1 MNSQLQLS
9 SIREILL
16 NKGEIYAK
24 GRVKSESMQE
34 EMSLIGFVPYLE
46 GADLPLE
53 LYSTLLECDL
63 NTHLIVTPFFI
74 RYSDD
79 KNIYPVFKS
88 ISLTN
93 GNKYKVS
100 QNLII
105 ETIYGSWVK
114 GVPRLPRPLYGDYII
129 SKRNVKGF
137 PSDRFETDENK
148 ETYYLSK
155 NQEFIMTESLG
166 ELVCISDYFLC
177 LCSFINSVTGMPSY
191 TVFMPDDLI
200 KVLPKE

>member
-46 GADLPLE
+46 GADLPLD
-53 LYSTLLECDL
+53 LYSTLLQCDL
-63 NTHLIVTPFFI
+63 NAHLIVTPFFI

-93 GNKYKVS
+93 GNKYKVNK
-100 QNLII
+100 NLII

-114 GVPRLPRPLYGDYII
+114 GASRPLYGDYII
-129 SKRNVKGF
+129 SKRNWKGF

-148 ETYYLSK
+148 DTYYLSK
-155 NQEFIMTESLG
+155 EQEFVLTNSLG
-166 ELVCISDYFLC
+166 DIVCISDYFLC
-177 LCSFINSVTGMPSY
+177 LCSFIKSSNWY
-191 TVFMPDDLI
+191 AKLYCFYA
-200 KVLPKE
+200 

>member
-16 NKGEIYAK
+16 NEGKIYAK

-46 GADLPLE
+46 GTNLPLD
-53 LYSTLLECDL
+53 LYATLLQGDL
-63 NTHLIVTPFFI
+63 NAHLIVTPFFI

-79 KNIYPVFKS
+79 NYIYPIFKS
-88 ISLTN
+88 ISLSN
-93 GNKYKVS
+93 GKKFKVDK
-100 QNLII
+100 NLII
-105 ETIYGSWVK
+105 ESIYGSWAK
-114 GVPRLPRPLYGDYII
+114 GAQRPLYGNSII
-129 SKRNVKGF
+129 LKRNYKGF

-148 ETYYLSK
+148 ETYYLSN
-155 NQEFIMTESLG
+155 NQEFVMTESLG

-191 TVFMPDDLI
+191 TLFMPDDLI
-200 KVLPKE
+200 KVLPKD

>member
-16 NKGEIYAK
+16 NKGDMYAK

-46 GADLPLE
+46 GANLPLD
-53 LYSTLLECDL
+53 LYSTLLQCDL
-63 NTHLIVTPFFI
+63 NAHLIVTPFFI
-74 RYSDD
+74 RYGDD

-93 GNKYKVS
+93 GHKYKVDK
-100 QNLII
+100 NLII
-105 ETIYGSWVK
+105 ESIYGSWAK
-114 GVPRLPRPLYGDYII
+114 GAQRPLYGNYII
-129 SKRNVKGF
+129 SKRHHNGF

-155 NQEFIMTESLG
+155 EQEFVMTESLG
-166 ELVCISDYFLC
+166 ELVCVSDYFLC

-191 TVFMPDDLI
+191 TVFIPDDLI